1 MDTDQLLSLIG
12 NDGGAVVL
20 SVIAII
26 VALATLIYSVNARRT
41 QADRDDQLKHRT
53 ETLWRDMDELRIN
66 QFNGATPPLLATGGG
81 SADADQFASEKA
93 AYEAI
98 WPQLWVLHDR
108 LGIFLRSVEAG
119 ESAGEL
125 RLEARNAALEA
136 RNALNRH
143 RPFCH
148 EEVDSL
154 VTKMIDTEIKA
165 HLAACQYMD
174 LLKDTATSSD
184 TTHDRNIQ
192 REKFRLH
199 YDGEARELMN
209 QVVAVIRRRTLRT
222 H

>member
-1 MDTDQLLSLIG
+1 MDTDQLLSLIE
-12 NDGGAVVL
+12 NDGAAIML

-26 VALATLIYSVNARRT
+26 VAVATLIYAVNARRT
-41 QADRDDQLKHRT
+41 QTHLDDQLKQRT

-66 QFNGATPPLLATGGG
+66 QFNGTTPPMLATG
-81 SADADQFASEKA
+81 SATAESDQFAAEKA
-93 AYEAI
+93 AYDVI
-98 WPQLWVLHDR
+98 WPQLWLLHDR
-108 LGIFLRSVEAG
+108 LGMFLRSVEAG
-119 ESAGEL
+119 ETAGEL

-136 RNALNRH
+136 RNALNRN

-174 LLKDTATSSD
+174 LLKDTASSD
-184 TTHDRNIQ
+184 TSHDRNIQ
-192 REKFRLH
+192 REKFHLL

-222 H
+222 S